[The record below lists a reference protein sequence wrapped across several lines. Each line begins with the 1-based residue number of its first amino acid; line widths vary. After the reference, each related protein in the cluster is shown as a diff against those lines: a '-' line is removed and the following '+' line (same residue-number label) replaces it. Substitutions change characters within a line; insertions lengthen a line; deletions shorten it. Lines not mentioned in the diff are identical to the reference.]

1 MEYIALILNI
11 LLALFVVF
19 GVIWGLIRGLRKTA
33 SRGIFLIITSI
44 IVLFITIPLTKAL
57 LQIKINT
64 QFTIGENTLTG
75 ENSIEQ
81 IVTFAVKNLLG
92 DEFSNKNPEFVSI
105 ITNLPLVF
113 INAVVYMLLF
123 WIFKYL
129 LLPLN
134 YLFYKLTF
142 APKKPKENLGFS
154 AFDSDQNPTPL
165 NDSLE
170 SQPSDTNPST
180 TNNQPQVEQ
189 TGNSQTSGEL
199 NLTQESV
206 QFKNL
211 SQQNNDLKNE
221 LFGKEGTFIKTEVE
235 AKPDIPKFNLEDDT
249 QKIDVTQPPSKKKTK
264 KEKKPKIKYNKHRL
278 WGALVGGFVGL
289 FIMLNTLLPV
299 YGFMGIIEDVNKVK
313 IENLS
318 NESIDLSNKTNGISD
333 QIISAYESSILKPVS
348 KYTGIEGLSL
358 AEFDYL
364 TTQKIGDSKVTL
376 RSDVKN
382 IVVTAQKADAL
393 IGKYKSFVGD
403 GNMSALTQEQLNTL
417 IGDAKNVL
425 ETAKTVNLVDCV
437 SSYLIPVAC
446 TLVLNSD
453 AKLSDNQIVNDLLVE
468 AITSLA
474 ESKNINVFDETS
486 SMLELADYL
495 NKQGLL
501 VRVLQNNFE
510 NPLGIIQG
518 LDSNF
523 GTEFTNRLFK
533 LQTVNLTFPTLLNL
547 GLNFLDSAINYGYEK
562 IDYSED
568 GVQTL
573 INSFSGFVDKTIQAI
588 QTLDLT
594 SNIYLTNES
603 LVPLGRMLDT
613 IKPSTTSNLL
623 TQKTYNSIIDYA
635 ISTLK
640 DVLNGLLPK
649 DLDSYLKNEFLENL
663 AVVDNWEQEMT
674 KISTAVRMLRNNE
687 VGILGKVV
695 EGETLR
701 KGLNIE
707 LIINEAVF
715 ENLGKS
721 LDILDSTCLFGA
733 TIQKTASNKNTYKV
747 SGTIS
752 LFTHILDYAN
762 NEHIKNNETT
772 SLRDFSKTI
781 SKMQDNLITS
791 SHTYT
796 SDKTFWANELKAI
809 APLFNEVNSI
819 IESSNF
825 DISDSIGQNLDKA
838 KSTTLLGNGATLD
851 IMSTAVGIISD
862 NILPSNFVYND
873 GSVSP
878 QVINDK
884 IYELFEGVK
893 ANLDSSNPVNLNAVK
908 QAGYWANEIEY
919 YKSLKNIAEKTSAFG
934 DLNSAKALC
943 PDLDKLYL
951 SKTIPNDKIFEIVS
965 LALKD
970 AKYTSTTDKVELS
983 INNLIDNVC
992 LRLSTIASKVKT
1004 KDTLISDK
1012 TYEESIK
1019 DFWTTEFDYISDLM
1033 DIKFQDEGTYKVL
1046 DNLNVIGKQLDNVV
1060 YGYNDGTKDIRASL
1074 LISSLDLRTLLA
1086 SGVDNMS
1093 ETILNNFNSD
1103 TSIKNAISKAL
1114 KGVDNS
1120 DPSLKVNGIID
1131 NIKDETISPIS
1142 FEKELTL
1149 LSVLS
1154 KLEVSKDMLQYPEQQ
1169 PGESDSAYELRV
1181 NANKL
1186 KLTKLG
1192 SQLDTIAYN
1201 KTGNNTL
1208 GYAYVDNYVISNSNS
1223 KIITRNILT
1232 SLIIDIFDSAKADDD
1247 ASRQTEVDAFNTLID
1262 SIKEQMTI
1270 VKDSDKVMSWQR
1282 ELGYV
1287 STLVKLNSGVTY
1299 TTENVSML
1307 VGKNLD
1313 NIAFNQTATKFEDIE
1328 YNTSSICIYIPEN
1341 GNSLF
1346 ITRVALSNLM
1356 SSFLSTIKKDTTT
1369 TTGLDRE
1376 QNQIVNDIMD
1386 NTILSIAKDN
1396 NALSSTTPHYN
1407 NFESSLS
1414 DLSDIEK
1421 KLDSTLDKFGASTD
1435 IIKTSATL
1443 AKEIDMLLNN
1453 FQQKPVTSVLLT
1465 RRISKLILQKL
1476 DASMAHALSSTGTTT
1491 NAGKYY
1497 NALLTHYNDSINS
1510 STPENYYTNSTSFDY
1525 TNLSNFDDPFETIKA
1540 SLV

>member
-1 MEYIALILNI
+1 MEYVALILNI
-11 LLALFVVF
+11 LLAVFVVF

-44 IVLFITIPLTKAL
+44 ILLFVTIPITKAL

-64 QFTIGENTLTG
+64 EFTIGENTLTG

-81 IVTFAVKNLLG
+81 IVAFAVKNLLG
-92 DEFSNKNPEFVSI
+92 EDFSNKNPEFVNV

-113 INAVVYMLLF
+113 INAIVYMLLF
-123 WIFKYL
+123 WICKYL

-154 AFDSDQNPTPL
+154 AFDSDNNPTPL
-165 NDSLE
+165 ENNLE
-170 SQPSDTNPST
+170 NHPSETSQST
-180 TNNQPQVEQ
+180 KNNQPQMGQ
-189 TGNSQTSGEL
+189 TESSQPSGEL

-221 LFGKEGTFIKTEVE
+221 LFGKEGTFIKNEVE
-235 AKPDIPKFNLEDDT
+235 AKPDIPKFNLTDESPNNNMT
-249 QKIDVTQPPSKKKTK
+249 EVSET
-264 KEKKPKIKYNKHRL
+264 KKPKKAKKQKIKYKKHRL

-299 YGFMGIIEDVNKVK
+299 YGFMGIMEDVNKVK

-318 NESIDLSNKTNGISD
+318 DESIDLSDKTNGISD

-376 RSDVKN
+376 RADVKN
-382 IVVTAQKADAL
+382 IIVTAQKADAL
-393 IGKYKSFVGD
+393 IGKYKSYVGD
-403 GNMSALTQEQLNTL
+403 GNMSSLTQEQLNTL

-425 ETAKTVNLVDCV
+425 ETAKQVNLVDCV

-453 AKLSDNQIVNDLLVE
+453 AKLSDNQIVNELLVE

-501 VRVLQNNFE
+501 VRILQTNFE

-523 GTEFTNRLFK
+523 GTEFTNRLFQ

-547 GLNFLDSAINYGYEK
+547 GLNFLDNAINYGYEK
-562 IDYSED
+562 IDYSDD
-568 GVQTL
+568 GVQKL
-573 INSFSGFVDKTIQAI
+573 INSFSGFIDKTIQAI

-613 IKPSTTSNLL
+613 LKPSTTSNLL
-623 TQKTYNSIIDYA
+623 SQKTYDSIIDYA
-635 ISTLK
+635 IKTLK
-640 DVLNGLLPK
+640 DVLDGLLP
-649 DLDSYLKNEFLENL
+649 DELDDYLKNEFLENL

-674 KISTAVRMLRNNE
+674 KISTAVRMLRSKE
-687 VGILGKVV
+687 VGILGDVV
-695 EGETLR
+695 EGENLR

-707 LIINEAVF
+707 ITIDEDVF

-733 TIQKTASNKNTYKV
+733 TTQKTASDKNTYKV

-752 LFTHILDYAN
+752 LFAHILDYAN
-762 NEHIKNNETT
+762 NEYIKDNETK
-772 SLRDFSKTI
+772 SLRDFSKVI

-791 SHTYT
+791 SHTYS
-796 SDKTFWANELKAI
+796 SDKSFWANELKAI
-809 APLFNEVNSI
+809 TPLFKEVNRMIDNS
-819 IESSNF
+819 EFN
-825 DISDSIGQNLDKA
+825 ISDTIGQNLDKA

-851 IMSTAVGIISD
+851 IMSTAVGVICE
-862 NILPSNFVYND
+862 NILPSDFVYND
-873 GSVSP
+873 GSLTP
-878 QVINDK
+878 QVLNDK

-893 ANLDSSNPVNLNAVK
+893 ANLDSSNPDNLSAVK
-908 QAGYWANEIEY
+908 QAGYWKDEIEY
-919 YKSLKNIAEKTSAFG
+919 YKSLKNIAEKTSDFG
-934 DLNSAKALC
+934 DLNSAKELC

-983 INNLIDNVC
+983 INDLIDNVC
-992 LRLSTIASKVKT
+992 LRLNTIASKVKT
-1004 KDTLISDK
+1004 KDTLIANK
-1012 TYEESIK
+1012 TYEESIQ
-1019 DFWTTEFDYISDLM
+1019 DFWTTEFNYISDLM

-1046 DNLNVIGKQLDNVV
+1046 DNLNVIGKQLDNVI
-1060 YGYNDGTKDIRASL
+1060 YGYNDGEKDIRASL

-1120 DPSLKVNGIID
+1120 DPNLKVNGIID
-1131 NIKDETISPIS
+1131 NIQDESISPIS

-1169 PGESDSAYELRV
+1169 TGESDSAYEQRV

-1192 SQLDTIAYN
+1192 TQLDTIAYN
-1201 KTGNNTL
+1201 KTGNNTS
-1208 GYAYVDNYVISNSNS
+1208 GYTYINNYMLSNSNS

-1247 ASRQTEVDAFNTLID
+1247 TNRQTEVDAFNTLID

-1270 VKDSDKVMSWQR
+1270 VKDTDKVMSWQR

-1287 STLVKLNSGVTY
+1287 NTLVKLNSGVTY
-1299 TTENVSML
+1299 TTENVSEL

-1313 NIAFNQTATKFEDIE
+1313 NIAFNQSTTKFEDIE
-1328 YNTSSICIYIPEN
+1328 YNTSNKCTYIPEN

-1369 TTGLDRE
+1369 TTGLELE
-1376 QNQIVNDIMD
+1376 QNQIVNDIMN

-1396 NALSSTTPHYN
+1396 TALSSTTPHYN

-1414 DLSDIEK
+1414 DLGDIEK
-1421 KLDSTLDKFGASTD
+1421 KLDSTLDDVGASAD
-1435 IIKTSATL
+1435 IIKTSETL
-1443 AKEIDMLLNN
+1443 AKDIDKLLND
-1453 FQQKPVTSVLLT
+1453 FQQKPVTGVILT
-1465 RRISKLILQKL
+1465 RRMSKLILQKL
-1476 DASMAHALSSTGTTT
+1476 DESMAHALSSTVTTT

-1497 NALLTHYNDSINS
+1497 NALLTHYNDNINS

-1525 TNLSNFDDPFETIKA
+1525 ISLTNFDDPFETIKA